1 MRVRSKLVRLQTRSS
16 LWTQATVIIPLEEAQ
31 NVTVMKMEGLS
42 TARDNTAYVYK
53 EDENGEMV
61 ESPVTVGVSNGN
73 YVEIKDGIDVVQL
86 LPYHK
91 FGATKYDRLGIKYKL
106 SNVEPPSDEFM
117 QDALQLFQD
126 MGLNAMIH

>member
-1 MRVRSKLVRLQTRSS
+1 
-16 LWTQATVIIPLEEAQ
+16 
-31 NVTVMKMEGLS
+31 MEI
-42 TARDNTAYVYK
+42 R
-53 EDENGEMV
+53 
-61 ESPVTVGVSNGN
+61 
-73 YVEIKDGIDVVQL
+73 DGIEVVQL

-117 QDALQLFQD
+117 QEALKLFQG